1 MQAHLDALHLGV
13 HHAQRP
19 EHSQKRKQL
28 KSYAVIFARSA
39 RPAHQVDQRWCAPRG
54 SRQVMSPCDGT
65 LAS

>member
-39 RPAHQVDQRWCAPRG
+39 RPGLPIRSTSGGVPRAG
-54 SRQVMSPCDGT
+54 AGR
-65 LAS
+65 